1 MAKTKSDKKLY
12 DNLRASGVRKKVAKQ
27 VSEALPKSGS
37 SKTQPARQ
45 AAAKLSSAADEIKDR
60 VSGGPTK
67 RSEAAKKAVRT
78 RRAKAAKRSAASK
91 KGARTRA
98 KKSSS

>member
-37 SKTQPARQ
+37 SKAQPARQ
-45 AAAKLSSAADEIKDR
+45 AAAKLSSAVDEIKDR
-60 VSGGPTK
+60 VSGGPAK
-67 RSEAAKKAVRT
+67 RSDAAKKAAKT

>member
-1 MAKTKSDKKLY
+1 MAKAKSDKKLH

-37 SKTQPARQ
+37 SKAQPARQ
-45 AAAKLSSAADEIKDR
+45 TAAKLSSAVDEIKDR

-67 RSEAAKKAVRT
+67 RSEAAKKGART
-78 RRAKAAKRSAASK
+78 RNAKAAKRSAASK
-91 KGARTRA
+91 QGARTRA
-98 KKSSS
+98 KRSGS